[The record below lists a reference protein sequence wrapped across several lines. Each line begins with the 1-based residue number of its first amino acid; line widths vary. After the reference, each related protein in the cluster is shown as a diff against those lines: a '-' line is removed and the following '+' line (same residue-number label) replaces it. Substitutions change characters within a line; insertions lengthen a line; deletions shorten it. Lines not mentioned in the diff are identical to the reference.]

1 MTARSPLL
9 SAILPRAHA
18 SPAFAT
24 YSFPTAV
31 SIRICS
37 AALTHA
43 ALSPDHQSNHR
54 NDRPELPGAGISVP
68 LLRGVAG
75 LHPTTSPPQ
84 VRGELSWSW
93 CAPKKKS
100 AVSHIAFV
108 VEFTRVYSPNCTHRQ
123 RVESASDVLPCRC
136 RCVVSQCNAPRADNY
151 VAPGQ
156 RGRAP
161 LRVCPLRCRP
171 VVRRSAA
178 A

>member
-1 MTARSPLL
+1 MTARPPLL

-24 YSFPTAV
+24 YSFTTAV

-43 ALSPDHQSNHR
+43 TLPPDHQSNHR

-68 LLRGVAG
+68 LLRGVSG
-75 LHPTTSPPQ
+75 VHPTTSPPQ
-84 VRGELSWSW
+84 VRGELSRSW
-93 CAPKKKS
+93 CAKKKS
-100 AVSHIAFV
+100 AGSHMALV
-108 VEFTRVYSPNCTHRQ
+108 VEFPRVYSPKRTHRQ
-123 RVESASDVLPCRC
+123 RVESASDLLPCQC
-136 RCVVSQCNAPRADNY
+136 GCVVSQCNAPRADKY
-151 VAPGQ
+151 VAHGQ
-156 RGRAP
+156 RGSAP